1 MIKQLIKIVWK
12 QRKYNSLLLIEVLFS
27 FVALFILSAVCIHF
41 WKRYQE
47 NVGINPKNVWI
58 LEAYQAND
66 TPPDQVFSDSVKFEK
81 LNTIEKFIRASYP
94 EVISCSKVMGSSY
107 PYSYWMSNK
116 MIKVNDKDIL
126 FYTSWTDA
134 ELKETL
140 GIKLTVGR
148 WIEESDKLSKIES
161 VVINEKMKKELFGN
175 NPAAGKIVIKKEW
188 GDSIG
193 KKLKILGVI
202 ANLKK
207 DGEFSPEP
215 NFAYYPNASKHYN
228 YSGIAMKF
236 AGGLSSSFE
245 ARLVKDLSAFNR
257 TYIFRLE
264 SLEKMRKQYLIREL
278 SPIIIVGAIVIF
290 LIVNVM
296 LGLFGTLWLNISRRK
311 PEIGLRRAVGSSST
325 SVLLQILGETYVLAI
340 ISMIF
345 GLILT
350 SQVFIF
356 NVYNT
361 PVSTLVQANLA
372 AFLII
377 LLLCTISALSPAKI
391 AATLKPAEALHEE

>member
-1 MIKQLIKIVWK
+1 
-12 QRKYNSLLLIEVLFS
+12 
-27 FVALFILSAVCIHF
+27 
-41 WKRYQE
+41 
-47 NVGINPKNVWI
+47 

-66 TPPDQVFSDSVKFEK
+66 TPPDQFFSDSVKFEK
-81 LNTIEKFIRASYP
+81 IDLIEKFIRNSYP

-107 PYSYWMSNK
+107 PYSYWMSNT
-116 MIKVNDKDIL
+116 MIKVNDKEIP
-126 FYTSWTDA
+126 FYTSRADA

-140 GIKLTVGR
+140 GIKLTEGR
-148 WIEESDKLSKIES
+148 WIEESDKLSNIES
-161 VVINEKMKKELFGN
+161 VVINEKMKKELFGD

-202 ANLKK
+202 ANMKK
-207 DGEFSPEP
+207 EGEFSEEP
-215 NFAYYPNASKHYN
+215 NFAYYPISPKHYN

-245 ARLVKDLSAFNR
+245 ARLINDLSAFNR

-264 SLEKMRKQYLIREL
+264 SLEKMRSQYIIREL

-311 PEIGLRRAVGSSST
+311 PEIGLRRAVGSSSQT
-325 SVLLQILGETYVLAI
+325 ILWQILGETYVLAF
-340 ISMIF
+340 ISMGL

-350 SQVFIF
+350 SQIFIF
-356 NVYNT
+356 NIFNT
-361 PVSTLVQANLA
+361 PVTTLVQAHLT

-377 LLLCTISALSPAKI
+377 IILCTISALSPARL
-391 AATLKPAEALHEE
+391 AAALKPAEALHEE

>member
-1 MIKQLIKIVWK
+1 M
-12 QRKYNSLLLIEVLFS
+12 
-27 FVALFILSAVCIHF
+27 
-41 WKRYQE
+41 
-47 NVGINPKNVWI
+47 
-58 LEAYQAND
+58 EAYQAND

-81 LNTIEKFIRASYP
+81 LNSIEKFIRTSYP

-107 PYSYWMSNK
+107 PYSYWISNT

-126 FYTSWTDA
+126 FYTSRADS

-140 GIKLTVGR
+140 GIKLTEGR
-148 WIEESDKLSKIES
+148 WIEESDKLSNIES
-161 VVINEKMKKELFGN
+161 VVINEKMRKELFGD

-193 KKLKILGVI
+193 KRLKILGVI

-207 DGEFSPEP
+207 DGEFSMEP
-215 NFAYYPNASKHYN
+215 NFAYSPNTSKHYN

-245 ARLVKDLSAFNR
+245 ARLIKDLSAFNR

-264 SLEKMRKQYLIREL
+264 SLEKMRRQYIIREL

-311 PEIGLRRAVGSSST
+311 PEIGLRRAVGSSSGT
-325 SVLLQILGETYVLAI
+325 VLWQILGETYVLAV

-350 SQVFIF
+350 FQVFIF
-356 NVYNT
+356 NIYNT
-361 PVSTLVQANLA
+361 PVSTLVQANVA

-391 AATLKPAEALHEE
+391 AAGLKPAEALHEE